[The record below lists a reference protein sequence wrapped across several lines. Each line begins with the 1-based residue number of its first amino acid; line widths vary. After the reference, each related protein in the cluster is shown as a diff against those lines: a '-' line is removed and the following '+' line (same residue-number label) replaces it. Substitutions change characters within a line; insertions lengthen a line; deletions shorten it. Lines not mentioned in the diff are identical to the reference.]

1 MKDFILKLHKKDTYL
16 NKNDIV
22 YDLPITNA
30 FGIIS
35 YTFYNGSISNELE
48 SDFLLKDGRLILK
61 GYAKTYSRL
70 EEISILVINYKEI
83 RDYKLLFPNILKEN
97 NELAQRLGQYYYEG
111 EKSFENKAWLTY
123 SLMCAAIYEGLLYF
137 TNTQDKSFFERI
149 EKAYN
154 TNIIDENEKEIMHT
168 AREYRNLV
176 HAEKYTKEYVSRK
189 SAVDMRTTMD
199 CLVHRLG

>member
-1 MKDFILKLHKKDTYL
+1 MKDFILKLHKKDAYL
-16 NKNDIV
+16 NKDNIV
-22 YDLPITNA
+22 YELPITNA

-35 YTFYNGSISNELE
+35 YTFYNGYISSGLE
-48 SDFLLKDGRLILK
+48 SDFILKDGNLVLK
-61 GYAKTYSRL
+61 GYAKSYSML
-70 EEISILVINYKEI
+70 EDISILVINYQEI
-83 RDYKLLFPNILKEN
+83 RDYKLLFPRILKEN
-97 NELAQRLGQYYYEG
+97 KELAERLGKYYYEG
-111 EKSFENKAWLTY
+111 EKSFENQAWLTY

-154 TNIIDENEKEIMHT
+154 SNIIDENEKEIMHT

-199 CLVHRLG
+199 CLVYRLG